1 MNSGREVLDALGLL
15 DRIDLACIAKGKYRN
30 NLDTD
35 EVYLAHKKEPV
46 LFKENSPSRFL
57 MQRIRDEAHR
67 FAITFQKQKR
77 NKQVRTSIF
86 DSIDGMGPKRVQSL
100 FTVFQNIDSIAQAE
114 TDMIAKKAK
123 IPLKQAKSVR
133 MAAKQFRAEKLPR

>member
-1 MNSGREVLDALGLL
+1 LDYLTVIGLAKRLEEVFVPGHSDAQSIPRQSPGLIL
-15 DRIDLACIAKGKYRN
+15 LRK
-30 NLDTD
+30 
-35 EVYLAHKKEPV
+35 
-46 LFKENSPSRFL
+46 
-57 MQRIRDEAHR
+57 IRDEAHR

-100 FTVFQNIDSIAQAE
+100 FTVFQDIESIAQAN
-114 TDMIAKKAK
+114 TDIIAKKAK

-133 MAAKQFRAEKLPR
+133 LAARQFRTEKTPK